1 MSEVEATVSTGGP
14 LAGRVRVDAS
24 TGALRVVAGEVD
36 VFAAGTDGSFVPM
49 ATCDQGCII
58 VPPASPVAF
67 EVLTRMD
74 GSVTFGADVT
84 EDAVTG
90 FVARLTDRL
99 GDQAQSVHASTAATI
114 GDDLATLISAVVD
127 ASNAQLTSRATESR
141 RKAEAFYDTAI
152 DRAVFS
158 AQTLRSPVEG
168 FDVSPLVA
176 VFQVLGKTQKFAVSV
191 PTEEELKN
199 TPDPIRLI
207 AHKSSLRYRSIEL
220 SEGWQAKAVTPFLG
234 FLGTGDARQ
243 PVALV
248 RRGRFYTIQGSGDV
262 RPRRLTETDLAAL
275 DATAIEVYTPFDPDR
290 EARLRDVL
298 RIALVSTTS
307 SWTLTILMALG
318 VVLLGLLTPIVT
330 NSVIGT
336 LIPEERKGLL
346 ASAGVGLVLAAL
358 GIFVFSMV
366 QNFSI
371 SRISQISTRNLQSAF
386 WDRLM
391 SLPVAFYRRFNSGEL
406 AIRALAVDN
415 LSSVL
420 SVQVVSATLTAIF
433 GTLYVAQM
441 LYYSIP
447 LGLAGLF
454 FLLLTVVVLLWAL
467 RGFNAQTV
475 SMLNATM
482 ESNGWL
488 VQMLTGL
495 SKIRIA
501 HAEKRMSAKY
511 LEIMRRGI
519 IAQSK
524 ITVVGGWLNSWFIF
538 AAVGAPAFF
547 YYLVYRSWSGD
558 VPPVTTATF
567 LAFYSAYTISFSSVA
582 GLSSLMS
589 SLASVAPMYK
599 LVAPMMTELP
609 ETGGR
614 RIDPGDLSGHIELR
628 DVQFR
633 YNSDS
638 PLILRGLSMTVE
650 PGELVALVGKT
661 GAGKSTITRL
671 LLGFE
676 TPEDGQVL
684 FDGKDLAGLDPTIV
698 RHQMGVV
705 MQNGR
710 ITRTSV
716 LKNIMGD
723 LSQDEDAAWAAAQ
736 QAAIADDIEAMPM
749 GMHTIVDPSNISG
762 GQAQRILI
770 ARALVTRPKIVIMDE
785 ATSALDNTAQS
796 QVTDALR
803 GLNAT
808 RIVIAHRLSTIR
820 SADRI
825 IVLEN
830 GAAAQTG
837 TFDELI
843 DTPGLFQDLVKR
855 QVA

>member
-1 MSEVEATVSTGGP
+1 MSEVDATTPTDGSLT
-14 LAGRVRVDAS
+14 GRVRVDSS
-24 TGALRVVAGEVD
+24 TGPIRVVTGEVD
-36 VFAAGTDGSFVPM
+36 VFAAATDGSFVPM
-49 ATCDQGCII
+49 ATCDVGCVI
-58 VPPASPVAF
+58 VPPAAPAAF

-74 GSVTFGADVT
+74 GSVAPVASFTDDDV
-84 EDAVTG
+84 AG
-90 FVARLTDRL
+90 FVAKLSERLAAQAEVL
-99 GDQAQSVHASTAATI
+99 GSSTSATI
-114 GDDLATLISAVVD
+114 GGDLVTLIAAVVD
-127 ASNAQLTSRATESR
+127 ASNAELSMKATQSRQLSD
-141 RKAEAFYDTAI
+141 KFYDAAL

-176 VFQVLGKTQKFAVSV
+176 VFQVLGRTQKFLVSI

-220 SEGWQAKAVTPFLG
+220 SEGWQTKAVTPFMG
-234 FLGTGDARQ
+234 FLGEGEDQQ

-248 RRGRFYTIQGSGDV
+248 RRCRYYTIQGAGDV
-262 RPRRLTETDLAAL
+262 RPRRLTEADLADL
-275 DATAIEVYTPFDPDR
+275 QPTAIEVYTPFDPDR

-298 RIALVSTTS
+298 RIAVVSTTS

-330 NSVIGT
+330 NTVIGT

-346 ASAGVGLVLAAL
+346 ASAGVGLVLAAI
-358 GIFVFSMV
+358 GIFIFSMV

-454 FLLLTVVVLLWAL
+454 FLLLTVVVLLWTL

-519 IAQSK
+519 IAQSR
-524 ITVVGGWLNSWFIF
+524 ITVIGGWLNSWFIF

-599 LVAPMMTELP
+599 LVVPMMEELP

-614 RIDPGDLSGHIELR
+614 RMDPGELTGRIELR

-633 YNSDS
+633 YNADS

-684 FDGKDLAGLDPTIV
+684 FDGRDLAGLDPTIV

-723 LSQDEDAAWAAAQ
+723 LSQDEDAAWEAAKK
-736 QAAIADDIEAMPM
+736 AAIADDIEAMPM

-762 GQAQRILI
+762 GQAQRLLI

-785 ATSALDNTAQS
+785 ATSALDNTAQA

-830 GAAAQTG
+830 GVAAQTG
-837 TFDELI
+837 TFEELI
-843 DTPGLFQDLVKR
+843 DAPGLFQDLVKR